1 MTADQKLYRVAV
13 DILWDNPGVFGNM
26 NLRLGGMHLLMSY
39 VGSIGTPMQET
50 GFEEVLSAA
59 FGGVKKMLIGK
70 TFPDNVR
77 ALRMMVEELL
87 RPIFNENS
95 EISTMDDLLHTLEER
110 SRESR
115 TARMW
120 LMCIIKPVF
129 AIMKYVRAEKVILHY
144 TSLQ

>member
-1 MTADQKLYRVAV
+1 MGQ
-13 DILWDNPGVFGNM
+13 FSNM
-26 NLRLGGMHLLMSY
+26 NLILGGIHLLMSK
-39 VGSIGTPMQET
+39 VRSIGTLMQET
-50 GFEEVLSAA
+50 GLEEVLLVSAA
-59 FGGVKKMLIGK
+59 FGGVKNMLIGK

-87 RPIFNENS
+87 HPISNENS
-95 EISTMDDLLHTLEER
+95 EISNMDDLLHTLEER